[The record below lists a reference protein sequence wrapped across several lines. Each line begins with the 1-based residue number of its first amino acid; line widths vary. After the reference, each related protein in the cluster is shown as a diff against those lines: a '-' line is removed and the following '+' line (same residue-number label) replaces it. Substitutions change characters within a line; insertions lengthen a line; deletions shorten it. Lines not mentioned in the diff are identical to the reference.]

1 MDVSF
6 SSVGWNAPIEFIKI
20 ITGPRLSNF
29 ESEDYGDSIN
39 KVFIELIVIPESK
52 NLKDRTKHHP
62 EHKLWDL
69 SLVINQNSIS
79 GNQSSANCYIAN
91 RISEGLIKS
100 ARRLKV
106 IDFEFI
112 KFINELEQHIHNKI
126 TGHT

>member
-6 SSVGWNAPIEFIKI
+6 SSVGWHAPIEFIKI

-29 ESEDYGDSIN
+29 ENKYYGSSVN
-39 KVFIELIVIPESK
+39 KLFIELIVLPESK
-52 NLKDRTKHHP
+52 TLKDRTKYHP

-69 SLVINQNSIS
+69 SLVISQNSIS
-79 GNQSSANCYIAN
+79 GTQSSANSYIAN
-91 RISEGLIKS
+91 RVSDGLIKS

-126 TGHT
+126 TEHT

>member
-1 MDVSF
+1 MEVSF

-20 ITGPRLSNF
+20 ITGPRLQNF
-29 ESEDYGDSIN
+29 ENKHYGNSVN
-39 KVFIELIVIPESK
+39 KVFIEIIVLPESK
-52 NLKDRTKHHP
+52 TLKNRTKYHP

-69 SLVINQNSIS
+69 SLVISQNSIS
-79 GNQSSANCYIAN
+79 GNQSSANCHIAK
-91 RISEGLIKS
+91 RISDGLMKS

-106 IDFEFI
+106 TDFDFL